1 MKFDRSGWGAGYR
14 LIGAQWLIRGI
25 FGLLIIYLLAGCV
38 AGKKSYKQGLQALE
52 NKDYD
57 EAVGLLM
64 DAYSEDGQAQKY
76 RLSLRQAQDLAARQ
90 HLENGEKLLGNQH
103 YRDALTQFRM
113 ASNLDGSLFAA
124 VEGAE
129 WAQKYLTAEQLCQA
143 AELAVQ
149 NHHLDEAHAAVEHAL
164 NLIPGYQ
171 PAVALRS
178 RIKTS
183 RSAFIDGVELAIN
196 SPEPIN
202 LNFRDTRLPDVF
214 KILTKLS
221 GINFILDEEIRNGKT
236 TLFLEQASFAQALEL
251 LLRMNKLDKKILN
264 SKTIIL
270 FPKTREKQ
278 KQFEDQIIQTF
289 FLSHIE
295 AEEAVNLLRTMLQ
308 VRKVYVQKDLNA
320 VVIRDEPEVIRLAQ
334 KMLAATDRG
343 NAEVVFDL
351 ELLEVNHTDT
361 QELGLKLSSYAVGA
375 GVSVPGTE
383 TILDSGVTA
392 GGSTVNLLTD
402 GLSVDPFYSV
412 PTASFRLLKTLVDA
426 EVLANPKIRV
436 RNKTKANVH
445 VGSREPV
452 VTVTINDT
460 QVSENVQYIDVGV
473 KLDVEP
479 TIQLDKTVVT
489 KLGLEVSNV
498 SGRETTSNGT
508 AVITISSTN
517 AQTTLTLKDGEQT
530 IIGGLIRDDKS
541 VTKNKIPLLGDLPLV
556 GELFNGTDKSKIK
569 REILL
574 SITPHIVKNVSVPNG
589 EFLSIW
595 SGGEE
600 DLKDGR
606 AFGSFADEYSRGQDL
621 RDEPGVNAPVS
632 DSDQQG
638 SEKAQSHVNRQV
650 ANETPGEVSVVQ
662 GATPIAASSVT
673 ADQST
678 GSQPTGIPM
687 LQMSGPKQAKL
698 GEELVYKVNVQN
710 VADLYSA
717 PIQISYDPEK
727 LSFEKAEEGDFLQQ
741 GETATFFTQ
750 THLADSG
757 RIALGLKRGQG
768 ATGAAG
774 SGTLADLHF
783 KTVAAGTVQLDIVR
797 QGLRDSQGKSLDIE
811 TTGITTET
819 SAAE

>member
-606 AFGSFADEYSRGQDL
+606 AFGSFAADYAREQDLLADPAGQDQGNGGH
-621 RDEPGVNAPVS
+621 RSAPAQVERNNPPPAAEKLKHS
-632 DSDQQG
+632 SAPNKQLSAEEVPPLQHVPVVPFSGTPKLQVLGPQQ
-638 SEKAQSHVNRQV
+638 AQV
-650 ANETPGEVSVVQ
+650 
-662 GATPIAASSVT
+662 
-673 ADQST
+673 
-678 GSQPTGIPM
+678 
-687 LQMSGPKQAKL
+687 
-698 GEELVYKVNVQN
+698 GEELVYQLSVQE
-710 VADLYSA
+710 VSDLYSA
-717 PIQISYDPEK
+717 PMQVSYDPK
-727 LSFEKAEEGDFLQQ
+727 QLSFESAVEGDFLQHDNSP
-741 GETATFFTQ
+741 TFFTQ
-750 THLADSG
+750 THLLDSG

-768 ATGAAG
+768 KEGATGNG
-774 SGTLADLHF
+774 ILAELHF
-783 KTVAAGTVQLDIVR
+783 KALSAGTANLEIVR
-797 QGLRDSQGKSLDIE
+797 QGLRDSQGKSLALK
-811 TTGITTET
+811 TTAATTEI
-819 SAAE
+819 SAAQ